1 MAQSITR
8 LESEIYVTLEIA
20 CRLLSCCL
28 ENIFNGLNR
37 IDSKA
42 PFRHSEYF
50 FTSVASRILSSMIR
64 WYQFCGPA
72 LSCRLPNFPSLSA
85 NEVDVL
91 VVVLKLSGES
101 RLLSGMDMEDFKR
114 GKNSRGKRFTIYV
127 TLHNVH
133 KDVYARLSVCNSK
146 HESNQNPERR
156 QTKLFPQGKLWGEGL
171 V

>member
-42 PFRHSEYF
+42 PFRHSEDF
-50 FTSVASRILSSMIR
+50 FTSVASRVLSSRIR

-101 RLLSGMDMEDFKR
+101 VLLSGMDVEDFKR
-114 GKNSRGKRFTIYV
+114 GKTVENVLVFTSLFIMFTRTFMRVYQCV
-127 TLHNVH
+127 TANMKVI
-133 KDVYARLSVCNSK
+133 KTQSDAKPSY
-146 HESNQNPERR
+146 
-156 QTKLFPQGKLWGEGL
+156 FPKGSFGEK